1 VSDADNLTG
10 QSAPTIVA
18 NPNQA
23 LTNVVVATFS
33 DTYTG
38 HTDGSDFTV
47 NIDWGDGT
55 TTAGTLTGSGGSFT
69 VTGSHTYATAGNFTI
84 TTFMGDDSPDASF
97 ASATTQ
103 ADIGFGGT
111 EVFSAA
117 NETQAVPAGT
127 TVATFA
133 DNAGLTAADYTASI
147 DWGDG
152 TTTPRAGASGSP
164 GAITGTGAWPPN
176 HPEQRNLTP

>member
-1 VSDADNLTG
+1 TRTTDNSQLVLFGGVNVSDADNLSGSG
-10 QSAPTIVA
+10 QPTIVA

-33 DTYTG
+33 DSFTG
-38 HTDGSDFTV
+38 NVTSDFTV

-55 TTAGTLTGSGGSFT
+55 TTAGTLSGSGGSST
-69 VTGSHTYATAGNFTI
+69 ASGSHTYATAGNFTI

-97 ASATTQ
+97 AFATTQ
-103 ADIGFGGT
+103 ANIGFGGT

-117 NETQAVPAGT
+117 TETIAVPAGT

-133 DNAGLTAADYTASI
+133 DNSGLTAAA
-147 DWGDG
+147 
-152 TTTPRAGASGSP
+152 
-164 GAITGTGAWPPN
+164 
-176 HPEQRNLTP
+176 

>member
-1 VSDADNLTG
+1 
-10 QSAPTIVA
+10 
-18 NPNQA
+18 

-38 HTDGSDFTV
+38 HPDGSDFNV

-55 TTAGTLTGSGGSFT
+55 VTGGTLTGSGGSFT
-69 VTGSHTYATAGNFTI
+69 VTGSHTHTTAGNFTI
-84 TTFMGDDSPDASF
+84 TTLLAHASPDSSF
-97 ASATTQ
+97 ASPNTQ

-111 EVFSAA
+111 ETFSAA
-117 NETQAVPAGT
+117 NETVAVAAGT

-133 DNAGLTAADYTASI
+133 DNAGLPSTDYTATI

-152 TTTPRAGASGSP
+152 TTTAGVVSGASGSFTVTSAVDHTYADE
-164 GAITGTGAWPPN
+164 GQFT
-176 HPEQRNLTP
+176 